1 MTTGDHR
8 GQLAMAVIEAAIAA
22 MVILAVLGAFVGV
35 PVVEPATETGLDAT
49 ASTIITALDEQPH
62 RGAVDALC
70 DADDAQARSQVGA
83 ALTAM
88 LRPGLSAGKSP
99 AMIMPRL
106 RELLR
111 TGSSCLNSE
120 LSRLMM
126 LPLVRLRGRSN
137 R

>member
-49 ASTIITALDEQPH
+49 ASTLITALDEQPH

-70 DADDAQARSQVGA
+70 DADDAQARSQVAA

-88 LRPGLSAGKSP
+88 LRPGLRSRAQIGEVQIGP
-99 AMIMPRL
+99 PVPVGPRGHDV
-106 RELLR
+106 LL
-111 TGSSCLNSE
+111 
-120 LSRLMM
+120 
-126 LPLVRLRGRSN
+126 LPG
-137 R
+137 

>member
-22 MVILAVLGAFVGV
+22 MVILAVLGAFAGI

-70 DADDAQARSQVGA
+70 DADDAQARSQVAA

-88 LRPGLSAGKSP
+88 LRPGLRSRAQIGEVQIGTP
-99 AMIMPRL
+99 VPVGPRGHDV
-106 RELLR
+106 LL
-111 TGSSCLNSE
+111 
-120 LSRLMM
+120 
-126 LPLVRLRGRSN
+126 LPGCRVEVWVWAV
-137 R
+137 